1 MSKRVVITGA
11 GVVSCLGVGIRQ
23 FTDRLFAGESGARE
37 ITSFDT
43 VGLPSHLGALVADF
57 NPKDIINPK
66 NIRKMDILSRTAVAA
81 ARLAADDA
89 RLVIDQANRD
99 RVGIIMGTAFGSTDI
114 SIMFART
121 LYTEGPTL
129 FNPLHVPNTV
139 MNAPAGH
146 ASIEL
151 GFRGFNSTINHKESS
166 AETAIGYAFD
176 QITKGTADAVF
187 SGGADVIS
195 PLLFEVLTRFGTL
208 SRADGRPEGA
218 RPFDVSRNGAVAG
231 EGAGVICLESIEHA
245 ERRGAEIYAEVSG
258 FGMSSSPAPPTDYP
272 TDPKGYVLAI
282 TRALDSAGLSPA
294 DIDYISGAANGGAR
308 LDLLE
313 ADAIASVFGT
323 GKDGPAVSSIKGAVG
338 ELFGAGGI
346 RAAALAV
353 SVKNGVIPPTVGLN
367 SPISPLNFVTRKKE
381 SVLRNALLCGVSSGG
396 TFVALVFRGPKVL

>member
-1 MSKRVVITGA
+1 
-11 GVVSCLGVGIRQ
+11 
-23 FTDRLFAGESGARE
+23 
-37 ITSFDT
+37 
-43 VGLPSHLGALVADF
+43 
-57 NPKDIINPK
+57 
-66 NIRKMDILSRTAVAA
+66 MDILSRTAVAA
-81 ARLAADDA
+81 TRLAADDA

-99 RVGIIMGTAFGSTDI
+99 RIGIIMGTAFGSTDI

-146 ASIEL
+146 SSIEL

-176 QITKGTADAVF
+176 QITKGTADAIF

-208 SRADGRPEGA
+208 SRADERPEGA

-231 EGAGVICLESIEHA
+231 EGAGVICLESLEHA

-294 DIDYISGAANGGAR
+294 DIDYISGAANGGPR

-381 SVLRNALLCGVSSGG
+381 SRTAQRPVVRRLVRGHIRGARLQEPQGPQSPARTHAAPPDRVVTGIDAAARNRYTVIFTRTRQGRSILRMHRRAFAPPHHV
-396 TFVALVFRGPKVL
+396 

>member
-23 FTDRLFAGESGARE
+23 FTDRLLAGESGARE

-43 VGLPSHLGALVADF
+43 SDLPSHLGALVSDF
-57 NPKDIINPK
+57 NPKDIIDPK
-66 NIRKMDILSRTAVAA
+66 SIRKMDTLSRLAVAA

-166 AETAIGYAFD
+166 AETAVGLRVRSDHERNGRRGLFGRRRCDISPPLRG
-176 QITKGTADAVF
+176 ADAVRDPLPGGRAAG
-187 SGGADVIS
+187 GGA
-195 PLLFEVLTRFGTL
+195 
-208 SRADGRPEGA
+208 
-218 RPFDVSRNGAVAG
+218 
-231 EGAGVICLESIEHA
+231 
-245 ERRGAEIYAEVSG
+245 
-258 FGMSSSPAPPTDYP
+258 
-272 TDPKGYVLAI
+272 
-282 TRALDSAGLSPA
+282 AL
-294 DIDYISGAANGGAR
+294 
-308 LDLLE
+308 
-313 ADAIASVFGT
+313 
-323 GKDGPAVSSIKGAVG
+323 
-338 ELFGAGGI
+338 
-346 RAAALAV
+346 
-353 SVKNGVIPPTVGLN
+353 
-367 SPISPLNFVTRKKE
+367 
-381 SVLRNALLCGVSSGG
+381 
-396 TFVALVFRGPKVL
+396 